1 MKVLIIGKGGREH
14 AIAWKLNSSPK
25 VSKIYCAPGNPGT
38 ADFCDNIPINELDI
52 DGLLNFAKTNSVDL
66 TIVGPEN
73 TLSLGIV
80 DKFQEHNLKVFG
92 PTAGAAQ
99 IESSKKF
106 AKDLMKKYNIPTAS
120 YESFIDLESAV
131 EYLKKQSIPIVIK
144 EDGLKSGKGV
154 TVAFTLNEAIEA
166 LNKAFS
172 IENNRVIIEE
182 YLEGFEFSLIAMIHN
197 KIIIP
202 LEVAQDHKRVGDNDM
217 GPNTGGMGVYSPV
230 PAITPEIVDK
240 TIKEIIRPTVEAM
253 ELEGVPFTGFL
264 FAGIMLTKTG
274 VKTIEFNARLGDPE
288 SQVIL
293 PRMKTDFLDVI
304 LNLLNNEETEIS
316 WDKRFAI
323 GVVMASAGYPESFTK
338 DAIIEIDPLL
348 NDTLLFHMGTK
359 LENNRLL
366 TNGGRVLIPVTFG
379 DTLKQA
385 QELNYSELKKIRCS
399 KLFFRNDIGNKSL
412 I

>member
-1 MKVLIIGKGGREH
+1 MKVLVIGKGGREH

-38 ADFCDNIPINELDI
+38 AVFCDNIPINELDI

-120 YESFIDLESAV
+120 YESFTDLESAV

-182 YLEGFEFSLIAMIHN
+182 YLEGFEFSLIAMIHD

-202 LEVAQDHKRVGDNDM
+202 LEVAQDHKRVGDNDT

-240 TIKEIIRPTVEAM
+240 TIKEIIKPTVEAM

-304 LNLLNNEETEIS
+304 LNLLNNEKTEIS

-338 DAIIEIDPLL
+338 DAIIEIEPLL
-348 NDTLLFHMGTK
+348 DETLLFHMGTK
-359 LENNRLL
+359 SEDKRLL

-385 QELNYSELKKIRCS
+385 QELNYSELKKIRCD